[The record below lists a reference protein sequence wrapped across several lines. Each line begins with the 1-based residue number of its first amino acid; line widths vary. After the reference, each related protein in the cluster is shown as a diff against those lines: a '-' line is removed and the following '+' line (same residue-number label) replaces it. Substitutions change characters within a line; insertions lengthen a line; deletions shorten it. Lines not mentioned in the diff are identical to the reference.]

1 MTIANRYYEFH
12 EQFCNFSLRVKFDLH
27 AKKSEKEEF
36 STSGGR
42 TDRKEVDL
50 NMIPVVLHLTSDAN
64 TETSVC
70 QNETSELTG
79 QWTLTG

>member
-1 MTIANRYYEFH
+1 MSFTNSFVT
-12 EQFCNFSLRVKFDLH
+12 SDLH
-27 AKKSEKEEF
+27 AKKSEKKEF
-36 STSGGR
+36 FTSGGR

-50 NMIPVVLHLTSDAN
+50 NMIPVVLHLKVWTTASDAN